1 MATLTVQ
8 QIARSATGLLPAY
21 AAAAAGGDQFPND
34 GPLTFFHMKNTN
46 GAGRTVTFATSK
58 TVEGLAVADLAVALA
73 ATTGDVMV
81 GPFPAEYYN
90 DINGMVQVTYPA
102 DAGVTVAAIRL

>member
-8 QIARSATGLLPAY
+8 QIARSATGLLPTY

-34 GPLTFFHMKNTN
+34 GQRTFFHMKNTN

-73 ATTGDVMV
+73 ATTGDVMG
-81 GPFPAEYYN
+81 GPVPAEVYN
-90 DINGMVQVTYPA
+90 DANGLVQVTYSK
-102 DAGVTVAAIRL
+102 VTSLTVNPFRL